1 MENALQGNK
10 TPSEVVANITVS
22 QEKYVH
28 GNIFPSQDDE
38 ECDEETED
46 GEDAGV
52 PREVYMC
59 EVLYEMCQ

>member
-1 MENALQGNK
+1 MFLRRSMCME
-10 TPSEVVANITVS
+10 
-22 QEKYVH
+22 
-28 GNIFPSQDDE
+28 IFFSSQDDE